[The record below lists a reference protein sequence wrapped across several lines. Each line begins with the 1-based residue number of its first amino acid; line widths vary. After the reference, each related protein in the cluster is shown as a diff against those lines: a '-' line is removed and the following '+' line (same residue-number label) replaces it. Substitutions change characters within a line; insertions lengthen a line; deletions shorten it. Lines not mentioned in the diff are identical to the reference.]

1 MARIDSLIRMLV
13 GQEGDEIRLIIGRE
27 PALTKKGAPLR
38 LFFPAVS
45 DAMFE
50 QLTAELL
57 TPERR
62 DACRATGRARF
73 QHQISGFVEMDA
85 AFLGHDARQLW
96 MGRGGA
102 QAPSREFAAEA
113 NADAAPSTPSFAP
126 RNRAFELDEHPDR
139 PGSEE
144 PSPPRDEPS
153 PAAQTAPTAEEPT
166 QSRPAPNAPA
176 FTHTAAPPAQRPARA
191 PEPAGGEVRR
201 PPPVEG
207 PARTNAPTPPPM
219 GVTGD
224 PRDGSWSRP
233 KAPGSPRAE
242 GGSALHP
249 TAARPVGAGARPAEA
264 GSGARTTP
272 QPASVRGRA
281 GEAAPRPTA
290 DPAVLPSPLARL
302 VLLAAEVH
310 ATDLHLCTGERPS
323 VRLDRGLA
331 PLEGEPPLDEIPW
344 LDGMLPA
351 HAHAIDLGFDSPSG
365 HRLRVHVYRHDR
377 GLAAAVRILPGGVP
391 SLHRLGFP
399 LPIDD
404 LASLRHG
411 LVLFGGPVG
420 SGKSTSMF
428 ALAREVLRTRGGVAV
443 TIEDPVEFPFAPDNG
458 AAVVRQRLVGRDVPT
473 MAAGLRQ
480 ALREDP
486 DMIVLSELRDAESI
500 LLALTAAETGT
511 LVLATMHCRSG
522 ASAVERILD
531 SVPPE
536 RLKQAQG
543 QLAEALRAVVVQRLL
558 PRADRNGRAL
568 AVEVLRGT
576 RAVASQIREG
586 KTGHLTTTIQTGA
599 RDGMLPLERSL
610 TQLVEQRRITLE
622 TARHNCNDPDSLAQ
636 MLRQVGE
643 SG

>member
-1 MARIDSLIRMLV
+1 
-13 GQEGDEIRLIIGRE
+13 
-27 PALTKKGAPLR
+27 
-38 LFFPAVS
+38 
-45 DAMFE
+45 
-50 QLTAELL
+50 
-57 TPERR
+57 
-62 DACRATGRARF
+62 
-73 QHQISGFVEMDA
+73 
-85 AFLGHDARQLW
+85 
-96 MGRGGA
+96 
-102 QAPSREFAAEA
+102 
-113 NADAAPSTPSFAP
+113 
-126 RNRAFELDEHPDR
+126 
-139 PGSEE
+139 
-144 PSPPRDEPS
+144 
-153 PAAQTAPTAEEPT
+153 
-166 QSRPAPNAPA
+166 
-176 FTHTAAPPAQRPARA
+176 
-191 PEPAGGEVRR
+191 
-201 PPPVEG
+201 
-207 PARTNAPTPPPM
+207 
-219 GVTGD
+219 
-224 PRDGSWSRP
+224 
-233 KAPGSPRAE
+233 
-242 GGSALHP
+242 
-249 TAARPVGAGARPAEA
+249 
-264 GSGARTTP
+264 
-272 QPASVRGRA
+272 
-281 GEAAPRPTA
+281 
-290 DPAVLPSPLARL
+290 VLPSPLARL

-331 PLEGEPPLDEIPW
+331 PLEGEPPLDELPW
-344 LDGMLPA
+344 LDSMLPA
-351 HAHAIDLGFDSPSG
+351 HAHAVDLGFDSPSG

-428 ALAREVLRTRGGVAV
+428 ALAREVLRARGGVAV
-443 TIEDPVEFPFAPDNG
+443 TIEDPVEFPFAPDTG
-458 AAVVRQRLVGRDVPT
+458 AAVVRQRLVGRDVPS

-568 AVEVLRGT
+568 AVEILRGT

-586 KTGHLTTTIQTGA
+586 KTGNLTTTIQTSA
-599 RDGMLPLERSL
+599 RDGMMPLERSL
-610 TQLVEQRRITLE
+610 TQLVEQRRITLD
-622 TARHNCNDPDSLAQ
+622 TARHHCNDADSLAQ

-643 SG
+643 GG